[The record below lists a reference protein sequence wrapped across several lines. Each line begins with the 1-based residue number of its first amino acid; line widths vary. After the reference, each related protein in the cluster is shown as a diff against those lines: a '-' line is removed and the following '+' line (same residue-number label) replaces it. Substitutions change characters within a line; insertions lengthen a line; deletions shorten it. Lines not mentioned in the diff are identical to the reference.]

1 MKLHIVGDKYKIEMS
16 DSYIP
21 EYDVIKEYFAIL
33 RNIENGEQAS
43 VVLEIGEL
51 RKWPS
56 FSF

>member
-43 VVLEIGEL
+43 VVL
-51 RKWPS
+51 PS
-56 FSF
+56 WFKLSAL